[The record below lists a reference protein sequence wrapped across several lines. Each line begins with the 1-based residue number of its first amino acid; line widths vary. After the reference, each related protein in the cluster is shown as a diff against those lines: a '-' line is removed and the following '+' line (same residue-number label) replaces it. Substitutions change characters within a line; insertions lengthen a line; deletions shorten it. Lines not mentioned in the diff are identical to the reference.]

1 MDVSRIEAISPRQI
15 DWRRLTAK
23 EIIKYEQQGIDVP
36 MQYLQWAQEFVNS
49 VYSDDK
55 TTYQMASTTVTKD
68 NPNNAAQ
75 VNSEEASGEE
85 IEATDESAE
94 EEPKTEAQTQRE
106 ALQDNGVSLR
116 KQARIF
122 TGDSK
127 AAKKEVIKS
136 VFEISSAEK
145 SSEKEIEMLE
155 LYMHILLSKAESAQ
169 EEFKSEVEKINNG
182 TSNKITFAKMN
193 ILQKQLEK
201 YGNQGQSKI
210 SSTEADLT
218 GYEAIMNAQTP
229 AIAKANDFGSETI
242 IVGNELIDTAK
253 SHGIFGIIDRI
264 IGKTA
269 VKSGTGAVD
278 WSERTGNIQTEALSA
293 NKSHQASAT
302 AYKSEVEAKTG
313 VAGNPSPKAENED
326 DKNKQ
331 ADSNSKIET
340 KIDNEK
346 ANKTAQNDGT
356 DTADKVS
363 TNIDEILKRK
373 IRKGENVDAP
383 TV

>member
-85 IEATDESAE
+85 IDATDESAE
-94 EEPKTEAQTQRE
+94 EEPKTEAQTKRE

-182 TSNKITFAKMN
+182 TSNKIT
-193 ILQKQLEK
+193 LQNEYFTK
-201 YGNQGQSKI
+201 
-210 SSTEADLT
+210 
-218 GYEAIMNAQTP
+218 AI
-229 AIAKANDFGSETI
+229 
-242 IVGNELIDTAK
+242 
-253 SHGIFGIIDRI
+253 
-264 IGKTA
+264 
-269 VKSGTGAVD
+269 
-278 WSERTGNIQTEALSA
+278 
-293 NKSHQASAT
+293 
-302 AYKSEVEAKTG
+302 
-313 VAGNPSPKAENED
+313 
-326 DKNKQ
+326 
-331 ADSNSKIET
+331 
-340 KIDNEK
+340 
-346 ANKTAQNDGT
+346 
-356 DTADKVS
+356 
-363 TNIDEILKRK
+363 RK
-373 IRKGENVDAP
+373 IR
-383 TV
+383 